1 MLSYL
6 CAANGGRCVHCT
18 HVITFESAELRRAT
32 IAPVVNP
39 CCWCAAA
46 RFPPPA
52 RRAARRPAAA
62 HARPRAAS
70 QRAVLASVAALGRCV
85 RGTLEEDS
93 DSHDG
98 AHAHRSW
105 TCCNN
110 PRCCNSRG
118 WGTSDAA
125 AAHRRPRRVPAD
137 AWDVFVTG
145 SGATE
150 AARLR
155 LLAKE
160 KYTSPQMMVMLR

>member
-1 MLSYL
+1 MLL
-6 CAANGGRCVHCT
+6 V
-18 HVITFESAELRRAT
+18 
-32 IAPVVNP
+32 
-39 CCWCAAA
+39 
-46 RFPPPA
+46 
-52 RRAARRPAAA
+52 A
-62 HARPRAAS
+62 HARPRAAP
-70 QRAVLASVAALGRCV
+70 QRAVPAGVAGRCV

-98 AHAHRSW
+98 AHYHRSW
-105 TCCNN
+105 TRCNN

-118 WGTSDAA
+118 WGQQRMPQ
-125 AAHRRPRRVPAD
+125 RRIVDPDGMPAD

-160 KYTSPQMMVMLR
+160 KYTSPQMW